1 MPDSNFM
8 KQYTCVFEMKK
19 HMNRLSNYMNL
30 TKKNETTDSLNENT
44 DLLNCVGIFECIFAT
59 Y

>member
-1 MPDSNFM
+1 
-8 KQYTCVFEMKK
+8 
-19 HMNRLSNYMNL
+19 MNRLSNYMNL